1 MMAPILDHLDRLAD
15 EHPDKLLYSY
25 LDVNGDPIESYTY
38 ASFLHRAQAI
48 AGHLRK
54 EGHFA
59 AGDRILLA
67 YPPGLEMIC
76 AFFGC
81 VRAGLIPVPVYP
93 PSSRGF
99 QSALYKMVHIAKD
112 CHAAG
117 ILTNID
123 YQASLKTNLA
133 RSGVT
138 ASGVDVDYISG
149 LPWIATEDFV
159 DTISGQPPVDP
170 SKILF
175 LQYTS
180 GSTMEPKG
188 VIVTHENILNTCPLV
203 IDHPAPV
210 VVSWLPQY
218 HDMGL
223 IGCYLYPAL
232 KGGTTY
238 GFAPMDFIQRPI
250 LWFNAIT
257 TYHATATAAP
267 NFAFDYCLRAG
278 RLSKESLEACDLSSL
293 RVLMCA
299 AEPVKPDTYTRFLE
313 AFQSY
318 GLKSES
324 FYVAYGLAENTLAV
338 SLGGRNI
345 VSVNKHVF
353 ALGKA
358 RMTTEVSEIA
368 GATQIVSCGT
378 PLPGLDVK
386 IVDPEGH
393 FALKPERIGEIWVA
407 GSGKCQGYWNN
418 PELTLRQ
425 FRARLVDDTPYD
437 DGYLRTG
444 DMGFIHKGEL
454 YVCGRIKDM
463 IILRGQNYYPQDIEH
478 VVEKSSSLIRHNC
491 VAAFQVQEDSEP
503 ALAIVAEV
511 KNPRAL
517 PEARKIA
524 AAIRNYLNV
533 EVAVISLIAPRAIPR
548 TSSGKIMRHKTK
560 QMWLQGQ
567 FTVLSDFSREK
578 DAGNSPSDCDMHSS
592 FAELKARYNLTG
604 LESYNLVEA
613 GLDSL
618 DLVVF
623 MHELKELLKDK
634 GAELLARQVDIGVIQ
649 RVSVAELFGLAEQ
662 LERAPEEAL
671 VHLRH
676 SLAAFREEQ
685 CAAEKQMMSNDRK
698 LIFEPPAPSPMP
710 EIPMLNRVLLTG
722 GTGFIG
728 PFIMKSLLEQT
739 QAKIYVLVRSSDEKQ
754 GRQRLRAAMDSMG
767 PCGAGMMEMFEARVI
782 PVCGDLGQPKLG
794 LMQDVWDYLAS
805 EIDTVFHNGA
815 TVNYLL
821 NYDLMRN
828 ANVLGTNEVVRL
840 AFAGRLKEFNYVS
853 TTFVFGWAVKS
864 VLYET
869 DLNENMELL
878 DFGYSQSKWVAEQV
892 VVDARSRGLSARI
905 FRPALVSPS
914 VTGGGNNFDIA
925 VRLVA
930 FMVNHGIGVDT
941 LNQVSFVPADI
952 AANNIVAISTTPGTA
967 NKTYHVTR
975 DDYSNMTDITGLIT
989 KATGRRFERFSLP
1002 AFVPEL
1008 IRRCRKEDLLF
1019 PLLDFLVGS
1028 VDNISAMEFKR
1039 YDSSSYQ
1046 MARDASVWG
1055 KADPSLEDTVN
1066 GILKFMYRKGIISV
1080 AAREVNAVSPICERE
1095 PNIETHRR
1103 GTDCGAHCLQCMADA
1118 GDPECIEEI
1127 PKIEA
1132 SEQRW
1137 DYRGVN
1143 KRNGLFYKSS

>member
-1 MMAPILDHLDRLAD
+1 MTASILDHLDRLAD

-48 AGHLRK
+48 TGHLWK
-54 EGHFA
+54 EGRFA
-59 AGDRILLA
+59 AGDRLLLA

-112 CHAAG
+112 CQAAG
-117 ILTNID
+117 ILTSRD
-123 YQASLKTNLA
+123 YHASLKTNLA
-133 RSGVT
+133 RSGVS
-138 ASGVDVDYISG
+138 ACGVDVDYISG
-149 LPWIATEDFV
+149 LPWIATEEFV
-159 DTISGQPPVDP
+159 DTISDRSAVDP

-232 KGGTTY
+232 KAGTTY

-250 LWFNAIT
+250 LWFDAMT

-267 NFAFDYCLRAG
+267 NFAYDYCLRAG
-278 RLSKESLEACDLSSL
+278 RLSKKSLEACDLSSL

-345 VSVNKHVF
+345 VSVNKRAL
-353 ALGKA
+353 ALGTA
-358 RMTTEVSEIA
+358 RMTTEVSEIG

-393 FALKPERIGEIWVA
+393 FALKPERTGEIWVA
-407 GSGKCQGYWNN
+407 GSGKCRGYWNN
-418 PELTLRQ
+418 PELTLKQ

-444 DMGFIHKGEL
+444 DIGFFHDGEL

-463 IILRGQNYYPQDIEH
+463 IILRGQNYYPHDIEN
-478 VVEKSSSLIRHNC
+478 VVEKSSGLIRHNC
-491 VAAFQVQEDSEP
+491 VAAFQIQEDSEP

-517 PEARKIA
+517 PDARKIA
-524 AAIRNYLNV
+524 AAVRNYLNA
-533 EVAVISLIAPRAIPR
+533 EVAVISLIASRAIPR

-567 FTVLSDFSREK
+567 FTVLSNFSREK
-578 DAGNSPSDCDMHSS
+578 DAGNSSSDSDMHSS
-592 FAELKARYNLTG
+592 FAGLKARYSLTG

-634 GAELLARQVDIGVIQ
+634 GAEMLARRVDIGVIQ
-649 RVSVAELFGLAEQ
+649 RVGIAELFGLAEQ
-662 LERAPEEAL
+662 LKRAPEEAL

-676 SLAAFREEQ
+676 SLAAFRDQQ

-698 LIFEPPAPSPMP
+698 LIFEPPVPLPMP
-710 EIPMLNRVLLTG
+710 EIPMLNQVLLTG

-728 PFIMKSLLEQT
+728 PFLMKSLLEQT
-739 QAKIYVLVRSSDEKQ
+739 RAKIYVLVRSSDEKQ
-754 GRQRLRAAMDSMG
+754 GRQRLRVAMESMG
-767 PCGAGMMEMFEARVI
+767 PCGVGLMEMFEARVI

-794 LMQDVWDYLAS
+794 LTQDVWDFLAG

-815 TVNYLL
+815 TVNYLF
-821 NYDLMRN
+821 NYGLMRD

-840 AFAGRLKEFNYVS
+840 AFEGRPKEFNYVS

-864 VLYET
+864 VLNET

-952 AANNIVAISTTPGTA
+952 VANNIVAISTTPGTA

-975 DDYSNMTDITGLIT
+975 DDYSNMMDITGLIT
-989 KATGRRFERFSLP
+989 KATGRQFETFRLP
-1002 AFVPEL
+1002 DFVPEL

-1080 AAREVNAVSPICERE
+1080 VAREVKAVSPSDRLLDC
-1095 PNIETHRR
+1095 
-1103 GTDCGAHCLQCMADA
+1103 TDAISAT
-1118 GDPECIEEI
+1118 
-1127 PKIEA
+1127 A
-1132 SEQRW
+1132 S
-1137 DYRGVN
+1137 
-1143 KRNGLFYKSS
+1143 

>member
-1 MMAPILDHLDRLAD
+1 MAASILGHLDRLAD
-15 EHPDKLLYSY
+15 GHPDKLLYSY
-25 LDVNGDPIESYTY
+25 LDVNGNPIESYTY
-38 ASFLHRAQAI
+38 ASFLHRVEAI
-48 AGHLRK
+48 AGYLWQ
-54 EGHFA
+54 EGRFA
-59 AGDRILLA
+59 AGDRLLLA

-112 CHAAG
+112 CQAAG
-117 ILTNID
+117 ILTSRD
-123 YQASLKTNLA
+123 YQTSLKTNLA
-133 RSGVT
+133 RSGVS
-138 ASGVDVDYISG
+138 ASGIDVDYISG

-159 DTISGQPPVDP
+159 DAIADRPAVNHSN
-170 SKILF
+170 ILF

-188 VIVTHENILNTCPLV
+188 VIVTHENILDTCPLV
-203 IDHPAPV
+203 IDHSAPV

-238 GFAPMDFIQRPI
+238 GFSSTDFIQRPI
-250 LWFNAIT
+250 LWFDAMT
-257 TYHATATAAP
+257 AYRATATAAP
-267 NFAFDYCLRAG
+267 NFAYDYCLRAG

-299 AEPVKPDTYTRFLE
+299 AEPVKADTYTRFLE
-313 AFQSY
+313 AFQAY

-345 VSVNKHVF
+345 VSVNKR
-353 ALGKA
+353 ALSLGTA
-358 RMTTEVSEIA
+358 RMTSEVSEID

-393 FALKPERIGEIWVA
+393 FPLKPERTGEIWVA
-407 GSGKCQGYWNN
+407 GSGKCRGYWNN
-418 PELTLRQ
+418 PELTLKQ

-444 DMGFIHKGEL
+444 DIGFFHGGEL

-463 IILRGQNYYPQDIEH
+463 IILRGQNYYPHDIEN
-478 VVEKSSSLIRHNC
+478 VVEKSSGLIRHNC
-491 VAAFQVQEDSEP
+491 VAAFQIQEDSEP
-503 ALAIVAEV
+503 ALAIVAEA

-517 PEARKIA
+517 PDARKIA
-524 AAIRNYLNV
+524 AAVRNYLNV
-533 EVAVISLIAPRAIPR
+533 EVAVISIIAPRAIPR

-560 QMWLQGQ
+560 QMWQRGQ
-567 FTVLSDFSREK
+567 FSVLSDFSREK
-578 DAGNSPSDCDMHSS
+578 DAGNSLCDSDMHSS
-592 FAELKARYNLTG
+592 FAELKAKYNLTG
-604 LESYNLVEA
+604 KESYNLVEA

-623 MHELKELLKDK
+623 VHELKELLKDK
-634 GAELLARQVDIGVIQ
+634 GAEMLARQVDIGVIQ
-649 RVSVAELFGLAEQ
+649 RVGVAELFGLAEK
-662 LERAPEEAL
+662 LKLAPDEAL

-685 CAAEKQMMSNDRK
+685 RAAEKQLMSNDRK
-698 LIFEPPAPSPMP
+698 LIFEPPVPMP
-710 EIPMLNRVLLTG
+710 LPETPVLNQVLLTG

-728 PFIMKSLLEQT
+728 PFLMKSVLEQT
-739 QAKIYVLVRSSDEKQ
+739 RAKIYVLVRSSDEKQ
-754 GRQRLRAAMDSMG
+754 GKQRLRDAMESIG
-767 PCGAGMMEMFEARVI
+767 PCAVGLMEMFEARVI

-794 LMQDVWDYLAS
+794 LTQDEWDFFAS

-815 TVNYLL
+815 TVNYLF
-821 NYDLMRN
+821 NYDLMRD

-840 AFAGRLKEFNYVS
+840 AFEGRPKEFNYVS

-864 VLYET
+864 VLNET

-952 AANNIVAISTTPGTA
+952 VANNIVAISTTRGTA

-975 DDYSNMTDITGLIT
+975 DDYSNMMDITGLIT
-989 KATGRRFERFSLP
+989 KATGRQFETFRLP
-1002 AFVPEL
+1002 DFVPEL

-1046 MARDASVWG
+1046 KARDASVWG

-1080 AAREVNAVSPICERE
+1080 AARKVNAVSPSD
-1095 PNIETHRR
+1095 
-1103 GTDCGAHCLQCMADA
+1103 GLVDWTDAISAT
-1118 GDPECIEEI
+1118 
-1127 PKIEA
+1127 A
-1132 SEQRW
+1132 S
-1137 DYRGVN
+1137 
-1143 KRNGLFYKSS
+1143 